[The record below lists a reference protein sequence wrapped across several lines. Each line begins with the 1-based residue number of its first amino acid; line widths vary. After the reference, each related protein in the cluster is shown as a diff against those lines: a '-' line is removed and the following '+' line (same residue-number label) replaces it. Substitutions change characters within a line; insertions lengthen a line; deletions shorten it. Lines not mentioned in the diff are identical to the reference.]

1 MADPIEV
8 RMSELADSMT
18 SATLTAWLK
27 HPGDRVTAGEPI
39 AEVETD
45 KTTVEI
51 EAPADGVLTDIR
63 VAAGTRDIAV
73 GALLAVVREEARA
86 GESVPTGTSALPLV
100 EIRLPELAEGM
111 AAATLSAWLK
121 KSGDPVTAGE
131 PIAEVETDKTTV
143 ELEAPADGVLADIRV
158 AAGAEAVAVGTVLAL
173 VRKGAPGEAAT
184 QGGPA
189 ENAGSP
195 EADASVPTPPSGA
208 VDTAEGLPAAA
219 TAGGAADAVAPPS
232 AGADARIRKPPAGG
246 VGVDAPV
253 GATTPPDDAG
263 PVFVEAPATPL
274 ARRMADLAGLDLCG
288 VTGSGVGG
296 RVMKVDV
303 ERLLRSAREGAAA
316 PGPAA
321 GPAAPAPPPAP
332 ASDLPHTDRPLTA
345 MRRVTAQRM
354 AEAKRSAPHF
364 YLEIEC
370 AVDRLLALR
379 DEAAATGDAASP
391 AGDDGVPTVN
401 DVVVRAA
408 ALALREVPLANSAWT
423 GDAVRVY
430 DRVDLA
436 VAVTTPAGLVT
447 PVVRAADTKPLAAIA
462 AELRRLAKDAR
473 AGRLQPADYQ
483 GGTCTISNLGMY
495 GVASLYAILNPP
507 QSCILGVGAI
517 AERPVV
523 RDGVVA
529 VGSTMTVTLSADHRA
544 IDGATG
550 AELLRALK
558 SRLENPRQ
566 LLELEQHGRTSE
578 RMAIGKAARL
588 REKLQKIERADVIAG
603 LRRMDSTTR
612 LKPSTKYD
620 LLYDGRTYPPK
631 EVVRYAYCQALRR
644 RGEPSE
650 DPERVLSSE
659 RDGFNGGG
667 KGPLSANAVLSN
679 LRFDIIEK

>member
-1 MADPIEV
+1 MADQIEV

-51 EAPADGVLTDIR
+51 EAPADGVLADIR
-63 VAAGTRDIAV
+63 VAAGTRDVAV
-73 GALLAVVREEARA
+73 GALLAVVREEAQA
-86 GESVPTGTSALPLV
+86 GESEPTGASALPLV

-121 KSGDPVTAGE
+121 KPGDPVAAGE

-143 ELEAPADGVLADIRV
+143 EIETPADGVLADIRV

-189 ENAGSP
+189 DNAGPP
-195 EADASVPTPPSGA
+195 ETGAPVPTPPSGA
-208 VDTAEGLPAAA
+208 VDTTEGLPATA
-219 TAGGAADAVAPPS
+219 TAGGAADAIAPPS
-232 AGADARIRKPPAGG
+232 AGADARTRKPPAGG

-253 GATTPPDDAG
+253 GAATPPDDAG
-263 PVFVEAPATPL
+263 PAFAEVPATPL
-274 ARRMADLAGLDLCG
+274 ARRMAELGRLDLSG
-288 VTGSGVGG
+288 VTGSGDGG
-296 RVMKVDV
+296 RVMKADV
-303 ERLLRSAREGAAA
+303 ERLLRSARRDAAA
-316 PGPAA
+316 PDPAVA
-321 GPAAPAPPPAP
+321 AATEPAAPASSPAP
-332 ASDLPHTDRPLTA
+332 QSDRPHMDRPLTT

-354 AEAKRSAPHF
+354 AESKRSAPHF

-379 DEAAATGDAASP
+379 GEAAAAGDAASA
-391 AGDDGVPTVN
+391 AGDAGAPTVN

-423 GDAVRVY
+423 GEAVRVY
-430 DRVDLA
+430 DRIDLA
-436 VAVTTPAGLVT
+436 VAVATPTGLVT
-447 PVVRAADTKPLAAIA
+447 PVVRAADTKPLAEIA
-462 AELRRLAKDAR
+462 AELRRLATDAR

-483 GGTCTISNLGMY
+483 GGTCTVSNLGMY
-495 GVASLYAILNPP
+495 GVSSLYAILNPP

-523 RDGVVA
+523 RDGA
-529 VGSTMTVTLSADHRA
+529 VTIGSMMTVTLSADHRA

-558 SRLENPRQ
+558 A
-566 LLELEQHGRTSE
+566 LLE
-578 RMAIGKAARL
+578 
-588 REKLQKIERADVIAG
+588 
-603 LRRMDSTTR
+603 
-612 LKPSTKYD
+612 
-620 LLYDGRTYPPK
+620 
-631 EVVRYAYCQALRR
+631 
-644 RGEPSE
+644 
-650 DPERVLSSE
+650 DPQRVY
-659 RDGFNGGG
+659 G
-667 KGPLSANAVLSN
+667 
-679 LRFDIIEK
+679 